1 MEAKASQVDFR
12 ECTDLITSQRYVA
25 ALESFKGTIRRLRDA
40 KVSPSRSKVARQ
52 LFEMATALEESLEKA
67 YGEKWHTL
75 VPKVADEGDLSR
87 CSFCAQEE
95 SAAKKLIAGPSV
107 FICDEC
113 VELCHRVVRQRVTL
127 QGKSKSS
134 HRRKKRERL
143 CGICTEP
150 HDENKLIFLP
160 HAAHMCGECLEAIQ
174 TLREQ
179 KRGN

>member
-1 MEAKASQVDFR
+1 MEAKASRVDFR
-12 ECTDLITSQRYVA
+12 ECTDLITAQRYGP
-25 ALESFKGTIRRLRDA
+25 ALESFKGSIRRLRDA
-40 KVSPSRSKVARQ
+40 KVSPGRSKVARQ
-52 LFEMATALEESLEKA
+52 LFEVATALEESLEKA

-75 VPKVADEGDLSR
+75 VPEVADEGDQSR
-87 CSFCAQEE
+87 CSFCGKDQ

-107 FICDEC
+107 FICDDC
-113 VELCHRVVRQRVTL
+113 VELCHRIVRQKVKL
-127 QGKSKSS
+127 QEKSKPSQ
-134 HRRKKRERL
+134 RPKKRERL

-160 HAAHMCGECLEAIQ
+160 HAAYMCGECLEAIQ